1 MQIALAPE
9 DLAFRDQVRAFLDE
23 KFTPELRELAAR
35 QAGVFAEAEVN
46 RRWHRILYEQGW
58 IAPAWPRQYGGA
70 AFTPVQ
76 RYLFESEL
84 SEAGAPAIPA
94 MGLQMCGPVLMGHGT
109 EVQKAF
115 HLPRILSGEHYWCQG
130 YSEPQA
136 GSDLA
141 GLQCRAERK
150 TAADGS
156 EHYLVNGTK
165 IWTTHAHFANW
176 MFLLVRTDT
185 EGKPQAGITFLLLD
199 MATPGLTIQPIITLS
214 GEHEVNQVFFD
225 DVRIPVSNRVG
236 EENQG
241 WKVAK
246 YLLEFERGG
255 GSYAARLKGAMRQL
269 KAIAKAERGDGGG
282 ALWDDPDFRA
292 RAAQVEIETLA
303 VEFTEKRVVSQLST
317 GAAAGDATASMLKL
331 KGTET
336 TQKVTELAMEA
347 LGAYAAADQRAA
359 LGVGANTPPVG
370 PDYAVTPTARYL
382 NARASTIY
390 GGSSEVQRNILARAV
405 LGL

>member
-1 MQIALAPE
+1 MEMALAPS

-23 KFTPELRELAAR
+23 KFTPELRELTSR

-58 IAPAWPRQYGGA
+58 VAPTWPKRYGGA
-70 AFTPVQ
+70 EFTPVQ

-84 SEAGAPAIPA
+84 AEAGTPALPA
-94 MGLQMCGPVLMGHGT
+94 MGLQMCGPVLMGYGT
-109 EVQKAF
+109 PEQKAF

-130 YSEPQA
+130 YSEPSS

-141 GLQCRAERK
+141 SLQCRAERVD
-150 TAADGS
+150 DGRGG
-156 EHYLVNGTK
+156 EEYVVNGTK

-176 MFLLVRTDT
+176 MFLLVRTSSA
-185 EGKPQAGITFLLLD
+185 GKPQAGITFLLLD
-199 MATPGLTIQPIITLS
+199 MATPGLSVRPIITLS

-225 DVRIPVSNRVG
+225 NVRIPVANRVG

-241 WKVAK
+241 WTVAK

-255 GSYAARLKGAMRQL
+255 GSFAARLKGAMRQL
-269 KAIAKAERGDGGG
+269 KSIATAERSDGGDP
-282 ALWDDPDFRA
+282 LWSDPDFRT
-292 RAAQVEIETLA
+292 RTAQVEVETLA
-303 VEFTEKRVVSQLST
+303 VEYTEQRVVSQLST
-317 GAAAGDATASMLKL
+317 GAPAGDATASMLKL
-331 KGTET
+331 KGSET
-336 TQKVTELAMEA
+336 MQKVTELAIEA
-347 LGAYAAADQRAA
+347 LGHYGAADQRAA
-359 LGVGANTPPVG
+359 LGVGANEAPIG
-370 PDYAVTPTARYL
+370 PAYAATPTARYL
-382 NARASTIY
+382 NTRASTIY

>member
-1 MQIALAPE
+1 MQIALAAE
-9 DLAFRDQVRAFLDE
+9 DLAFRDQVRAFLDR
-23 KFTPELRELAAR
+23 KFTPDLRELASR

-46 RRWHRILYEQGW
+46 RRWHRILHEQGW
-58 IAPAWPRQYGGA
+58 IAPTWPKEYGGA

-84 SEAGAPAIPA
+84 AEAGAPSLPA
-94 MGLQMCGPVLMGHGT
+94 MGLQMCGPVLMGYGT
-109 EVQKAF
+109 PEQKAF

-130 YSEPQA
+130 YSEPQS

-141 GLQCRAERK
+141 SLQCRAER
-150 TAADGS
+150 AVDADG
-156 EHYLVNGTK
+156 EHYRINGTK
-165 IWTTHAHFANW
+165 IWTTHAQFANW
-176 MFLLVRTDT
+176 MFLLVRTST

-199 MATPGLTIQPIITLS
+199 MATPGLTIHPIITLS

-225 DVRIPVSNRVG
+225 NVRVPISNRVG

-255 GSYAARLKGAMRQL
+255 GSFAARLKGALRQL
-269 KAIAKAERGDGGG
+269 RSIAQAERGDDG
-282 ALWDDPDFRA
+282 ARLWDDRDFRA
-292 RAAQVEIETLA
+292 RTAQVEIETQA
-303 VEFTEKRVVSQLST
+303 VEFTEQRVVSQLST

-331 KGTET
+331 KGSET
-336 TQKVTELAMEA
+336 MQKVTELAMEA
-347 LGAYAAADQRAA
+347 LGAYAAPDQRFA
-359 LGVGANTPPVG
+359 LGVGANEPPVG
-370 PDYAVTPTARYL
+370 PAYAATPTARYL
-382 NARASTIY
+382 NARASTIF
-390 GGSSEVQRNILARAV
+390 GGSSEVQRNILARAA